1 MNLPTKA
8 FGVSAALSAGL
19 IWGIYPIFYKPLADI
34 DILEVISHR
43 VLWSVI
49 FLAPLILIFHSS
61 RTMFVS
67 VFHSPRAILSV
78 LICASILSAW
88 WLLYVYCLI
97 NDLLLEA
104 SLGYFLGPVLTY
116 LLSIFLLKERIVALP
131 AIASATA
138 FFGVFYFIIFSEAGI
153 PFFGILLGLCYSLY
167 TVYKRGFHVI
177 GAKISVFSEFT
188 VMLPFAVAYL
198 LFKFHHDTLTG
209 FISTTATE
217 NALLVFIGL
226 INVIPMLLYSFAS
239 RETPGV
245 TMSFLQFVSPVCNF
259 FLAVFLYGEDFT
271 RNHLIMFSFVW
282 IGILLYSSTPLLK
295 SSKAN

>member
-1 MNLPTKA
+1 MT
-8 FGVSAALSAGL
+8 
-19 IWGIYPIFYKPLADI
+19 
-34 DILEVISHR
+34 
-43 VLWSVI
+43 
-49 FLAPLILIFHSS
+49 SS
-61 RTMFVS
+61 F
-67 VFHSPRAILSV
+67 
-78 LICASILSAW
+78 
-88 WLLYVYCLI
+88 
-97 NDLLLEA
+97 EA

-116 LLSIFLLKERIVALP
+116 VLSIFLLKERIVALP

-259 FLAVFLYGEDFT
+259 FLAVFYMARISHGTTSLCFHLFGSEFYFT
-271 RNHLIMFSFVW
+271 HRLRCSNRARRIDRPMA
-282 IGILLYSSTPLLK
+282 TRCRTRQ
-295 SSKAN
+295 